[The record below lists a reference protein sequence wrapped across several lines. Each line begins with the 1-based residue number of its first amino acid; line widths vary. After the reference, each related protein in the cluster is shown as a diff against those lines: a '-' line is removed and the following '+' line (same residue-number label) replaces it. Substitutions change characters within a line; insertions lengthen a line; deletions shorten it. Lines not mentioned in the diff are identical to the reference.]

1 MKTSIFIFLAAF
13 SFVSICRGQTFKSD
27 DINIL
32 YEEYVLPNGLRLIV
46 HEDHKAPIVAVNIW
60 YHVGSKNEK
69 AGKSGFAHLFEHIMF
84 VGSENYNDD
93 YFMALE
99 SIGATDLNGTTNHDR
114 TNYFQNV
121 PASGLDQVLFLESDR
136 MGHLLTV
143 IDSAKLNQ
151 ERGVVQNEKRQRENR
166 PYGREYELF
175 TENIYPEG
183 HPYSWTVL
191 GSMEDLD
198 AASIGDVQEWF
209 KSYYGPNNAVLVIAG
224 DVKPDEVYEKVKKYF
239 GHIPP
244 GPTISKPQVWVAKR
258 TEDTRFTYEDRV
270 PEARIQQAWNVPEWG
285 NKEAI
290 YLRLASNILSEGKN
304 SRLYKKLQY
313 EEQVTSNVNSFFY
326 EKEIGSNFI
335 IIINVKPG
343 ESVDEVENKANGI
356 LTTFIQEGPTE
367 EELQRIK
374 LNYFA
379 KFIKGLE
386 RIGGFGGKSDI
397 LAENAV
403 YANDPEFYKKR
414 LDIINAATIED
425 IKNAANKWLSSGKF
439 TLICNPFPTYS
450 ASEKGVDRSKL
461 PELGKIGSVPFPDI
475 QNTTLKN
482 GLEVVLAQRED
493 VPTVVMNLLVNAGY
507 ASDQFGKPGT
517 AALAMNLMKE
527 GTKTLNFLE
536 IDKKLQMLGASIS
549 TYSDLDLSYISM
561 NTLKPTLDESLSLF
575 ADVILNPGFPEHEI
589 DRLKEEQ
596 IITIKREKASPVQMA
611 KRIFPKF
618 LYGEGHAYSLPL
630 TGSGY
635 EKTVSSMTRADIQQ
649 FYSTWIKPENAS
661 LVVVGDIHMDE
672 LKQKLETAFAGW
684 EKGDVPNKKIPEV
697 TSTQNNVL
705 YLLDKPESQQSFIIG
720 GYLIE
725 PYGEVSEIALETANN
740 VLGGNFTARIN
751 MNLREDK
758 HWSYGARS
766 FIEIAKEQRPYL
778 ARTSVQSDK
787 TKESIDEIYKE
798 FRDFI
803 NDYPVTQNE
812 FEKVKNNTVLQLPG
826 RWETNSAVGNSIN
839 MLVRFDLDSYYWKNY
854 DQKVKGLTLQE
865 VRELSKKVIKP
876 ENFKWLV
883 IGDKAQVLPQLENSG
898 FEIVLV
904 DTDGNVMSET
914 SQTGSAK

>member
-1 MKTSIFIFLAAF
+1 
-13 SFVSICRGQTFKSD
+13 
-27 DINIL
+27 
-32 YEEYVLPNGLRLIV
+32 
-46 HEDHKAPIVAVNIW
+46 
-60 YHVGSKNEK
+60 
-69 AGKSGFAHLFEHIMF
+69 
-84 VGSENYNDD
+84 
-93 YFMALE
+93 
-99 SIGATDLNGTTNHDR
+99 
-114 TNYFQNV
+114 
-121 PASGLDQVLFLESDR
+121 
-136 MGHLLTV
+136 
-143 IDSAKLNQ
+143 
-151 ERGVVQNEKRQRENR
+151 
-166 PYGREYELF
+166 
-175 TENIYPEG
+175 
-183 HPYSWTVL
+183 
-191 GSMEDLD
+191 
-198 AASIGDVQEWF
+198 
-209 KSYYGPNNAVLVIAG
+209 
-224 DVKPDEVYEKVKKYF
+224 
-239 GHIPP
+239 
-244 GPTISKPQVWVAKR
+244 
-258 TEDTRFTYEDRV
+258 
-270 PEARIQQAWNVPEWG
+270 
-285 NKEAI
+285 
-290 YLRLASNILSEGKN
+290 
-304 SRLYKKLQY
+304 
-313 EEQVTSNVNSFFY
+313 
-326 EKEIGSNFI
+326 
-335 IIINVKPG
+335 
-343 ESVDEVENKANGI
+343 
-356 LTTFIQEGPTE
+356 
-367 EELQRIK
+367 
-374 LNYFA
+374 
-379 KFIKGLE
+379 
-386 RIGGFGGKSDI
+386 
-397 LAENAV
+397 
-403 YANDPEFYKKR
+403 
-414 LDIINAATIED
+414 
-425 IKNAANKWLSSGKF
+425 
-439 TLICNPFPTYS
+439 
-450 ASEKGVDRSKL
+450 
-461 PELGKIGSVPFPDI
+461 
-475 QNTTLKN
+475 
-482 GLEVVLAQRED
+482 
-493 VPTVVMNLLVNAGY
+493 
-507 ASDQFGKPGT
+507 
-517 AALAMNLMKE
+517 
-527 GTKTLNFLE
+527 
-536 IDKKLQMLGASIS
+536 
-549 TYSDLDLSYISM
+549 M

>member
-1 MKTSIFIFLAAF
+1 MKTSTFIFLAVF
-13 SFVSICRGQTFKSD
+13 SFISMSHGQTFKSD

-69 AGKSGFAHLFEHIMF
+69 EGKSGFAHLFEHLMF
-84 VGSENYNDD
+84 NGSENYNDD
-93 YFMALE
+93 YFQALE
-99 SIGATDLNGTTNHDR
+99 RIGATGMNGTTNHDR

-121 PASGLDQVLFLESDR
+121 PAAGLDQVLFLESDR
-136 MGHLLTV
+136 MGHLLAA
-143 IDSAKLNQ
+143 IDSAKLDEQ
-151 ERGVVQNEKRQRENR
+151 RGVVQNEKRQRENQ
-166 PYGREYELF
+166 PYGREYELS

-183 HPYSWTVL
+183 HPYSWTVI

-198 AASIGDVQEWF
+198 AASLGDVQDWF
-209 KSYYGPNNAVLVIAG
+209 KTYYGPNNAVLVIAG
-224 DVKPDEVYEKVKKYF
+224 DVNPDEVYEKVKKYF

-244 GPTISKPQVWVAKR
+244 GPTLSKPQVWVARR

-285 NKEAI
+285 DKEAI
-290 YLRLASNILSEGKN
+290 YLRLASNILSDGKN

-313 EEQVTSNVNSFFY
+313 EEQVASYVNSYVY

-335 IIINVKPG
+335 VVANVKPG
-343 ESVDEVENKANGI
+343 ESVNEVENKVNGI
-356 LTTFIQEGPTE
+356 LTTFLHEGPTE

-374 LNYFA
+374 LDYFA
-379 KFIKGLE
+379 NFIKGLE

-414 LDIINAATIED
+414 LDIINAATTED
-425 IKNAANKWLSSGKF
+425 IKSAANKWLSSGKF

-450 ASEKGVDRSKL
+450 ASEEGVDRSKL

-482 GLEVVLAQRED
+482 GLEVVLAQRKD
-493 VPTVVMNLLVNAGY
+493 VPSVVMNLLINAGY
-507 ASDQFGKPGT
+507 SSDQFGKPGT

-527 GTKTLNFLE
+527 GTNTLNSLE

-549 TYSDLDLSYISM
+549 TYSDLDLSYVSM
-561 NTLKPTLDESLSLF
+561 STLKPTLDESLTLF
-575 ADVILNPGFPEHEI
+575 ADIILNPGFPEKEI

-596 IITIKREKASPVQMA
+596 INSIKREKASPVQMA
-611 KRIFPKF
+611 VRIFPKF

-635 EKTVSSMTRADIQQ
+635 EETVSSMTRSDIQK
-649 FYSTWIKPENAS
+649 FYNTWIKSDNTT
-661 LVVVGDIHMDE
+661 LVVVGDIQLAE
-672 LKQKLETAFAGW
+672 LEQKLENVFRGW
-684 EKGDVPNKKIPEV
+684 EKGDVPNKNITEV
-697 TSTQNNVL
+697 TSTQNKVL
-705 YLLDKPESQQSFIIG
+705 YLLDKPESQQSVIIG
-720 GYLIE
+720 GHLIE

-766 FIEIAKEQRPYL
+766 FIENTKEQRPYL
-778 ARTSVQSDK
+778 AYTSVQSDK
-787 TKESIDEIYKE
+787 TKESIDEIHKE
-798 FRDFI
+798 FKDFI
-803 NDYPVTQNE
+803 NDNPITQNE
-812 FEKVKNNTVLQLPG
+812 FEKVKNNTILQLPG
-826 RWETNSAVGNSIN
+826 RWETNNAVANSIN
-839 MLVRFDLDSYYWKNY
+839 MLVRFELENNYWKTY

-876 ENFKWLV
+876 ENFKWV
-883 IGDKAQVLPQLENSG
+883 VVGDKAKVLPQFKNSG

-904 DTDGNVMSET
+904 DPDGNIMSEI
-914 SQTGSAK
+914 SQTESAK